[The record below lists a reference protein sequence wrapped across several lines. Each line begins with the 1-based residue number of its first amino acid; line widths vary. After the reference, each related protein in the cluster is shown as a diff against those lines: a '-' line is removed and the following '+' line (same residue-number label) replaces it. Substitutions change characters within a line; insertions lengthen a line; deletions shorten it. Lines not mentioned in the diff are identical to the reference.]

1 MDPIGR
7 AKENDEL
14 LLNGEEIKKLLNF
27 IKEKRKNSK
36 LELMYG
42 CPSFLGLKYEKEVR
56 NHYFYCK
63 TGINVASILYN
74 GDLFV
79 CPNVPRRKE
88 LIQGNIRTDNFK
100 DVWDNKY
107 KQFRNKERTK
117 CSSCEKCENWEY
129 CLGGS
134 FHTWNFEDNSQNKC
148 VYKMIGNK

>member
-1 MDPIGR
+1 
-7 AKENDEL
+7 
-14 LLNGEEIKKLLNF
+14 
-27 IKEKRKNSK
+27 
-36 LELMYG
+36 MYG

-148 VYKMIGNK
+148 VYKMIENK

>member
-1 MDPIGR
+1 
-7 AKENDEL
+7 
-14 LLNGEEIKKLLNF
+14 
-27 IKEKRKNSK
+27 
-36 LELMYG
+36 MYG
-42 CPSFLGLKYEKEVR
+42 CPSFLGLEYEKEVR
-56 NHYFYCK
+56 KHYFYCK

-107 KQFRNKERTK
+107 QQFRNKNRTK
-117 CSSCEKCENWEY
+117 CSSCEKCENWEF

-134 FHTWNFEDNSQNKC
+134 FHTWDFNENTQNKC
-148 VYKMIGNK
+148 TYNMIYDK